1 MKKSRRGL
9 INVGMNAAVRTAA
22 PRKIGVWLKSNCGW
36 NVPARNRRKPRA
48 EPRHNRRPG
57 LRSSVAYSVLR
68 LCPSCGAQNRVPARH
83 LSDTGRCGSCK
94 SSLPSLAEPLEV
106 DQPAFD
112 AIIKES
118 RVPVLVDFWAVWCG
132 PCRAAAPEVQ
142 AVAREMAGRAVIL
155 KVDTEAQPDLANRYR
170 VQSIP
175 NFAVFQNG
183 QLLFQQPGLVG
194 RDQMRAWLEN
204 AAAKVA

>member
-1 MKKSRRGL
+1 M
-9 INVGMNAAVRTAA
+9 
-22 PRKIGVWLKSNCGW
+22 
-36 NVPARNRRKPRA
+36 
-48 EPRHNRRPG
+48 
-57 LRSSVAYSVLR
+57 
-68 LCPSCGAQNRVPARH
+68 
-83 LSDTGRCGSCK
+83 
-94 SSLPSLAEPLEV
+94 

-183 QLLFQQPGLVG
+183 ALVLQQPGLVR
-194 RDQMRAWLEN
+194 RDQMRAWLES